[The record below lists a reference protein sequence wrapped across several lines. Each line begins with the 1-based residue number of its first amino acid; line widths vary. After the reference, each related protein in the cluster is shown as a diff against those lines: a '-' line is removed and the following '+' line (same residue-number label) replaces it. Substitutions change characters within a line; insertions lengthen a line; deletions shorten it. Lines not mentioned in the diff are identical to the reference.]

1 MINFIPLNPRF
12 DLGYLPDFADEDD
25 ERPLREQLDT
35 AYAHGGGWRPFKGF
49 VAVGDQLA
57 IQYPGDPVM
66 RPVAIANFRKDI
78 IAVYEGAWVAIWS
91 DANTFEISR
100 MD

>member
-1 MINFIPLNPRF
+1 MINFIHLDSRF
-12 DLGYLPDFADEDD
+12 DLGYLPEFADEDD
-25 ERPLREQLDT
+25 PRSLRDQLDD

-49 VAVGDQLA
+49 VAVGDQMS

-66 RPVAIANFRKDI
+66 RPVAVANFRTEI

-91 DANTFEISR
+91 DAETFEISR